1 MRFSNVILGL
11 FSVGIVG
18 SASLVGCGS
27 SGSGETGGAGGTAP
41 TSSSS
46 SGTTSSGGTCTAACC
61 LTGSCKAVDKEC
73 AGLVDNKGQTK
84 FGLRMAELSISK
96 PPALAAGLVAGIVSS
111 AVTPLNA
118 GCNLNGSATF
128 NWLLQFDTAA
138 GTLKTGGAKPVSDAN
153 NGYDFVNEM
162 VGGKQIEPITFDGVK
177 PDASGAFSVTAG
189 KDLLVPIYLDATAS
203 QVVILPLKSAALSAA
218 TLSASQNCIGS
229 YNAANLDPTNSCL
242 PDAQN
247 KAFLTGAQ
255 LDGYV
260 TLEDADSVVIA
271 SLSQSLCV
279 VLSQD
284 AATYG
289 EKVNGVTVC
298 KRTGGTINYQG
309 DTCSTAGGT
318 CKDSVSLS
326 AKFAASSVKINN

>member
-1 MRFSNVILGL
+1 MRFSNMILGL
-11 FSVGIVG
+11 FSVAVVG

-27 SGSGETGGAGGTAP
+27 SGGDTGGAGGTAP

-46 SGTTSSGGTCTAACC
+46 TTSGGACTADCC
-61 LTGSCKAVDKEC
+61 LGAQCKAADKDC
-73 AGLVDNKGQTK
+73 VGLVDNKDQTK
-84 FGLRMAELSISK
+84 FGLRMSELTISK
-96 PPALAAGLVAGIVSS
+96 PDALASGLVAGIVSN

-118 GCNLNGSATF
+118 GCQLNGSATF
-128 NWLLQFDTAA
+128 NWLLQFDTASS
-138 GTLKTGGAKPVSDAN
+138 TLKTGGAKPVTDATA
-153 NGYDFVNEM
+153 GYSFVDEM
-162 VGGKQIEPITFDGVK
+162 VGGKAIAPITFDGVK
-177 PDASGAFSVTAG
+177 PDASGAFAVTAG
-189 KDLLVPIYLDATAS
+189 KDLLVPIYLDATGS
-203 QVVILPLKSAALSAA
+203 QVVILPLKNAALSMA

-229 YNAANLDPTNSCL
+229 YNAANLDPMNSCL

-284 AATYG
+284 SATYG
-289 EKVNGVTVC
+289 EQVNGVTVC
-298 KRTGGTINYQG
+298 KRTGGTINFQG

-318 CKDSVSLS
+318 CKDSVNLS
-326 AKFAASSVKINN
+326 AKFAASSVKIN